1 MLPDD
6 DDIMRAIAK
15 KPLMMERPILSHD
28 GRAVVGRPPE
38 AILGL
43 LDAPAVSAEDAA
55 KANAALEALSMAVAA
70 AQARGVA
77 AATVERSLLRVAAEL
92 SMLN

>member
-1 MLPDD
+1 
-6 DDIMRAIAK
+6 MRAIAK

-38 AILGL
+38 AILRL
-43 LDAPAVSAEDAA
+43 LDAPAVSAEDA

-77 AATVERSLLRVAAEL
+77 AATIERSLLRVAAEL